1 MGSVGREIVGEE
13 TARALIE
20 DLNRGIAAE
29 VNDAYR
35 YLVLSKVASG
45 VHSGEI
51 AGFFARTAQDEWGHA
66 GLLMERV
73 VQFGGRPMASPT
85 ETAHLTYVEYKEP
98 PKDDTDLR
106 TMLEDSLEGERAA
119 IRFYKDLFDKTQQA
133 DPLTAEIARQALA
146 DEVEDENEIERLLA
160 SWPEGA

>member
-45 VHSGEI
+45 LHSGEV
-51 AGFFARTAQDEWGHA
+51 AGFFARTAQDEWGHVS
-66 GLLMERV
+66 LLMERV
-73 VQFGGRPMASPT
+73 VQLGGRPMAGPA
-85 ETAHLTYVEYKEP
+85 EAAHLSYVAYKEP

-119 IRFYKDLFDKTQQA
+119 IRFYKDLFDKTQHE
-133 DPLTAEIARQALA
+133 DPVTAEIARRALA